1 MGQATTAGGGGDS
14 RRDGRESA
22 QPREGATPRGRGRG
36 AAGSGPKLS
45 TLAMRIREH
54 YAALSPGQRKV
65 ADLVLA
71 FPGRLATH
79 SATELA
85 RLAGASKATVTRCFH
100 RLGYASYAQ
109 VRNEVRR
116 EQLWGS
122 PYYLEHGADQPSSPR
137 LALDAHV
144 AADLEL
150 LGATADALAAVDLGA
165 VIAALGAARRVIFIG
180 YRNSYLLAAYASSQL
195 ALLRPGVELL
205 PRVAETL
212 AGGLAG
218 LCPEDLVVAVGFRR
232 RVQAFQAALE
242 VVHESGAQVLYVTD
256 LTGTAGAL
264 RADWTL
270 TCHCRGASMLD
281 SYVAAISVL
290 NFLVTQV
297 ARELG
302 DAARLRMAQIEQLH
316 GELGDLV

>member
-1 MGQATTAGGGGDS
+1 MVADDSDEAGRGE
-14 RRDGRESA
+14 RESLGRTEA
-22 QPREGATPRGRGRG
+22 VTAASAHSRPRNRAERSA
-36 AAGSGPKLS
+36 KLS
-45 TLAMRIREH
+45 SLAMRVRER
-54 YAALSPGQRKV
+54 YAALSPGERTV
-65 ADLVLA
+65 ADLILA

-85 RLAGASKATVTRCFH
+85 QLAGASKATVTRCFR
-100 RLGYASYAQ
+100 RLGYASYAE
-109 VRNEVRR
+109 VRSEVRR

-122 PYYLEHGADQPSSPR
+122 PYYLEQGASQWSSPH
-137 LALDAHV
+137 LALEAHV
-144 AADLEL
+144 AADSEL
-150 LGATADALAAVDLGA
+150 LGATVDALTAVDLGA
-165 VIAALGAARRVIFIG
+165 VVAALGQARRVVFIG
-180 YRNSYLLAAYASSQL
+180 YRNSHLLAAYASSQL

-218 LCPEDLVVAVGFRR
+218 LGPEDLVVAVGFRR

-242 VVHESGAQVLYVTD
+242 AVHGTGARVLYVTD
-256 LTGTAGAL
+256 LTGTAGSL

-270 TCHCRGASMLD
+270 TAHCRGASMLD
-281 SYVAAISVL
+281 SYVAAISLL

-302 DAARLRMAQIEQLH
+302 DAARQRMAQIEQLH